1 MLRELRIENLGVV
14 VDAQIEFKGKFTV
27 LTGET
32 GAGKTMVL
40 QALAM
45 VLGSRIDP
53 TLIRNGSVKAIADSV
68 WNVSGIEFD
77 HDLSETVNSEDDEIL
92 ISRSMTS
99 DGKSKA
105 YLGGRPT
112 TASVLDSLADS
123 LVVVHGQHEQRR
135 LSNATWQREALDR
148 FCGQMCTDLSIEVNK
163 QYLKVRDLRSE
174 LKELRSAID
183 RKDTEVAKLGEELR
197 VFDNLNPV
205 ANEDDI
211 LLAKIRKI
219 ENFSSIQSALT
230 DALNFLS
237 SDEDD
242 RSASDLLN
250 QAIRSLDSVK
260 SDLIVSMND
269 QLQISS
275 NLINEVVSELTRAL
289 ADLNLGEESLDDL
302 FSRRAEIQSM
312 IRRYGLPL
320 SEIIE
325 VINEKRISLD
335 NLQNSDVTLEQKE
348 LDLKQALEILGKLAN
363 KLRTLRESGSKKL
376 SIAVTDELKG
386 LAMTG
391 SEFVVEVA
399 DLQSGD
405 LVEIGEMLIGP
416 FGAEEVRFLLRS
428 GANVPSR
435 PISKSASG
443 GELSRIMLALQVVL
457 AGTDKVQT
465 FVFDEVDAG
474 VGGAAAVE
482 VGRRLAALSR
492 THQVI
497 VVTHLAQVAC
507 FADQQIVVSG
517 SIANG
522 VKESDVSEVFGDD
535 RIKEIARM
543 LSGLGES
550 GPAAS
555 HAKELL
561 ALGATG

>member
-68 WNVSGIEFD
+68 WNVSGVEFD

>member
-77 HDLSETVNSEDDEIL
+77 HDLWETVNSEDDEIL

-112 TASVLDSLADS
+112 TASVLESLADS

-242 RSASDLLN
+242 RSASDLLK

-260 SDLIVSMND
+260 SDLTVSMNE

-275 NLINEVVSELTRAL
+275 NLINEVVSELTRGL

-550 GPAAS
+550 GSAAS

>member
-112 TASVLDSLADS
+112 TASVLESLADS

-242 RSASDLLN
+242 RSASDLLK

-260 SDLIVSMND
+260 SDLTVSMND

-275 NLINEVVSELTRAL
+275 NLINEVVSELTRGL

-325 VINEKRISLD
+325 VMNEKRISLD
-335 NLQNSDVTLEQKE
+335 NLLNSDATLEQKE

-363 KLRTLRESGSKKL
+363 KLKTLRESGSKKL

-522 VKESDVSEVFGDD
+522 VKESDVREVFGDD

-550 GPAAS
+550 GSAAS

>member
-550 GPAAS
+550 GSAAS

>member
-112 TASVLDSLADS
+112 TASVLESLADS

-219 ENFSSIQSALT
+219 ENFSSIQRALT

-242 RSASDLLN
+242 RSASDLLK

-275 NLINEVVSELTRAL
+275 NLINEVVSELTRGL

-320 SEIIE
+320 SEIFE

-363 KLRTLRESGSKKL
+363 KLKTLRESGSKKL

-522 VKESDVSEVFGDD
+522 VKESDVREVFGDD

-550 GPAAS
+550 GSAAS

>member
-14 VDAQIEFKGKFTV
+14 VDAHIEFKGKFTV

-53 TLIRNGSVKAIADSV
+53 TLIRTGSVKAVADSV
-68 WNVSGIEFD
+68 WNIAGVEFD
-77 HDLSETVNSEDDEIL
+77 QELSETLDSEDDEIL

-99 DGKSKA
+99 EGKSKA
-105 YLGGRPT
+105 YLSGRPT

-123 LVVVHGQHEQRR
+123 LAVVHGQHEQRR
-135 LSNATWQREALDR
+135 LSSSTWQREALDR
-148 FCGQMCTDLSIEVNK
+148 FCGELCTDLSIEVHK
-163 QYLKVRDLRSE
+163 QYLNVRDLRSE
-174 LKELRSAID
+174 LNELKSAIE
-183 RKDTEVAKLGEELR
+183 RKDAEVAKLTEELR
-197 VFDNLNPV
+197 VFDDLNPV
-205 ANEDDI
+205 ANEDVI
-211 LLAKIRKI
+211 LLEKIRRI

-237 SDEDD
+237 SDDD
-242 RSASDLLN
+242 VGSVSDLLN

-260 SDLIVSMND
+260 TDLVVSMIE
-269 QLQISS
+269 QLQLSS
-275 NLINEVVSELTRAL
+275 NLINEIVSELTKSL

-320 SEIIE
+320 TEIVGLME
-325 VINEKRISLD
+325 EKRISL
-335 NLQNSDVTLEQKE
+335 NHLHNSDATLEQKE
-348 LDLKQALEILGKLAN
+348 FDLKQELDLLRKSAKKL
-363 KLRTLRESGSKKL
+363 KLLRESGSKKL
-376 SIAVTDELKG
+376 AIAVTEELKG
-386 LAMTG
+386 LAMIG

-399 DLQSGD
+399 DLQSGE
-405 LVEIGEMLIGP
+405 LVEIGEMAIGP
-416 FGAEEVRFLLRS
+416 YGAEEIKFLLRS
-428 GANVPSR
+428 GTNAQSR

-457 AGTDKVQT
+457 AGSEKVQT

-482 VGRRLAALSR
+482 VGRRLAVLSR

-522 VKESDVSEVFGDD
+522 VKESDVREVLGED

-550 GPAAS
+550 GSAAS

-561 ALGATG
+561 ALGAAR

>member
-183 RKDTEVAKLGEELR
+183 RKDTEVAKLVEELR

-242 RSASDLLN
+242 RSASNLLK

-275 NLINEVVSELTRAL
+275 NLINEVVSELTRGL
-289 ADLNLGEESLDDL
+289 ADLNMGEESLDDL

-348 LDLKQALEILGKLAN
+348 IDLKQALEILGKLAN

-428 GANVPSR
+428 DANVPSR

-550 GPAAS
+550 GSAAS

>member
-211 LLAKIRKI
+211 LLAKIRRI

-275 NLINEVVSELTRAL
+275 NLINEVVSELTRGL

-335 NLQNSDVTLEQKE
+335 NLQNSDATLDQKE
-348 LDLKQALEILGKLAN
+348 LDLKQALEILRKLAN
-363 KLRTLRESGSKKL
+363 KLKTLRESGSKKL

-405 LVEIGEMLIGP
+405 LVEIGA

-428 GANVPSR
+428 GANAPSR

-522 VKESDVSEVFGDD
+522 VKESDISEVFGDD

-550 GPAAS
+550 GSATS

>member
-242 RSASDLLN
+242 RSVSDLLN

-522 VKESDVSEVFGDD
+522 VKESDVREVFGDD

-550 GPAAS
+550 GSAAS

>member
-242 RSASDLLN
+242 RSVSDLLN

-550 GPAAS
+550 GSAAS

>member
-92 ISRSMTS
+92 ISRYMTS

-112 TASVLDSLADS
+112 TASVLESLADS

-242 RSASDLLN
+242 RSASDLLK

-260 SDLIVSMND
+260 SDLTVSMND

-275 NLINEVVSELTRAL
+275 NLINEVVSELTRGL

-363 KLRTLRESGSKKL
+363 KLKTLRESGSKKL

-522 VKESDVSEVFGDD
+522 VKESDVREVFGDD

-550 GPAAS
+550 GSAAS

>member
-68 WNVSGIEFD
+68 WNVSGVEFD

-275 NLINEVVSELTRAL
+275 NLINEVVSELTRGL

-320 SEIIE
+320 SEIFE

>member
-242 RSASDLLN
+242 RSVSDLLN

-275 NLINEVVSELTRAL
+275 NLINEVISELTRAL

-522 VKESDVSEVFGDD
+522 VKESDVREVFGDD

-550 GPAAS
+550 GSAAS